1 MQTKTSAVK
10 VTPLI
15 EVTEP
20 SDATDSNISTMRF
33 SGTTKRFENS
43 AKLTLTITPLVSDP
57 LSPGMPTETV
67 TVNDGQWQS
76 GEMDLSGLSNAL
88 IMRVRVTGETLTGIT
103 VSGSRRPLT

>member
-1 MQTKTSAVK
+1 M
-10 VTPLI
+10 I

-57 LSPGMPTETV
+57 LVAGMPTETV

-76 GEMDLSGLSNAL
+76 GEMDLSGLSNAEY
-88 IMRVRVTGETLTGIT
+88 RVQVTGENLTGIT
-103 VSGSRRPLT
+103 VSGSETFNVNQRF

>member
-1 MQTKTSAVK
+1 MGLNHPDKFSDELGNSGVVQTKTSAVK

-33 SGTTKRFENS
+33 SDTTKRFENS
-43 AKLTLTITPLVSDP
+43 EKVDAHHHSVSEHDPLVA
-57 LSPGMPTETV
+57 GMPTETV

-76 GEMDLSGLSNAL
+76 GSWTEA
-88 IMRVRVTGETLTGIT
+88 V
-103 VSGSRRPLT
+103 